1 VETST
6 SVAQPK
12 STGDIIRELWL
23 LLQTY
28 AKQQTV
34 DPLKNL
40 GRYLAWGIGGS
51 LLVVLGVFFLAMSML
66 RALQSETGDTFDGN
80 LSWFPYVA
88 TALALA
94 VVAAL
99 AVAGMT
105 RKANKVTP

>member
-1 VETST
+1 
-6 SVAQPK
+6 
-12 STGDIIRELWL
+12 
-23 LLQTY
+23 
-28 AKQQTV
+28 
-34 DPLKNL
+34 
-40 GRYLAWGIGGS
+40 
-51 LLVVLGVFFLAMSML
+51 VFFLAMSML